1 MGENKMN
8 VTGNEFYAY
17 ICFYTL
23 TYNTQVYFRL
33 KTHYTRIISS
43 LIVYVYIHTIFA
55 DYLFKRFVN
64 VIPLRDNSKNVH
76 HFWFSVK

>member
-23 TYNTQVYFRL
+23 TYNTQLYFRL

-43 LIVYVYIHTIFA
+43 LIVYVYIYTQYSRII
-55 DYLFKRFVN
+55 YLN
-64 VIPLRDNSKNVH
+64 GS
-76 HFWFSVK
+76 